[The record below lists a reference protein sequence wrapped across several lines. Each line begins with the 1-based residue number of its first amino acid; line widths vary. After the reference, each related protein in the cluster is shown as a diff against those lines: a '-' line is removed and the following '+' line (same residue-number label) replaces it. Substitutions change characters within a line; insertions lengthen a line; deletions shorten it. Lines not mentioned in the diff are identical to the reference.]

1 MNEIKDL
8 FILLQKRDAKILK
21 DNAIILAE
29 DEQQLIITILVNIYE
44 NRYNEGF
51 VACARKQQ
59 AILPS
64 PNN

>member
-1 MNEIKDL
+1 MEEIKQL
-8 FILLQKRDAKILK
+8 FELLKKRDSKLLK
-21 DNAIILAE
+21 DNAIILSE
-29 DEQQLIITILVNIYE
+29 DEQQLIITILVNTYE

-59 AILPS
+59 AILAS